1 MALFR
6 LLRTSTDDTAVA
18 WLLAWIAMMSLRH
31 GVQLSVYPEV
41 AAGLALT
48 LLIGYASR
56 PTLVSGRSAFLYG
69 VLAGFL
75 PWLHLRFGP
84 AALLVALAVCWHRSR
99 PTRAALEFVCG
110 LVVPLAALA
119 LYGYYISGSLL
130 PWALYSV
137 IPDSP
142 GFSAT
147 RVLDDLPRFWFD
159 SQRGLVANAPIYLF
173 ALPGIL
179 LFWRRRP
186 RQSLL
191 VAGVIGSVAVLSA
204 AHGWGGGDSTPLR
217 LVAAVIPF
225 LFLPIADALRAAR
238 TSRWRIAAFVMLAV
252 YSVQNGLTYN
262 RYFLKASQYFLM
274 SGPSVSGWKMSLLL
288 PATDGSSYALSP
300 IFALWA
306 AMTLALVAAPLWL
319 PRAGRLTSI
328 DAEGRGHLSGFVV
341 ASLVVVILLAVTGS
355 TVGVPWERLRIPTS
369 CRIRARSATSC

>member
-1 MALFR
+1 M
-6 LLRTSTDDTAVA
+6 
-18 WLLAWIAMMSLRH
+18 
-31 GVQLSVYPEV
+31 
-41 AAGLALT
+41 
-48 LLIGYASR
+48 
-56 PTLVSGRSAFLYG
+56 
-69 VLAGFL
+69 
-75 PWLHLRFGP
+75 
-84 AALLVALAVCWHRSR
+84 
-99 PTRAALEFVCG
+99 
-110 LVVPLAALA
+110 
-119 LYGYYISGSLL
+119 
-130 PWALYSV
+130 
-137 IPDSP
+137 
-142 GFSAT
+142 
-147 RVLDDLPRFWFD
+147 
-159 SQRGLVANAPIYLF
+159 
-173 ALPGIL
+173 
-179 LFWRRRP
+179 
-186 RQSLL
+186 
-191 VAGVIGSVAVLSA
+191 LSA

-252 YSVQNGLTYN
+252 LSVQNGLTYN

-355 TVGVPWERLRIPTS
+355 TVGVLMGTTPDPHFLPDSSAVRDELLTPFLEGKPRLFFMAGSDRLRRTDMAAIFPS
-369 CRIRARSATSC
+369 ASDARVTVRPAAIEAIVEHRP